1 MESTEELHNIQLC
14 YYSETLA
21 NIQTRCALLM
31 RAATKRHCAVLVLI
45 FSLSFDKNSSAK
57 DKVVIVYPTLNCG
70 HSSVGRALASQAK
83 GRGFESR
90 CPLQREASVAQLV
103 EQRTRNAQVSGS
115 SPDAGSIFYKPVYSM
130 SLFQEVAFSME
141 HVCCL

>member
-1 MESTEELHNIQLC
+1 
-14 YYSETLA
+14 
-21 NIQTRCALLM
+21 M
-31 RAATKRHCAVLVLI
+31 RGRKTYGMKKSRRK
-45 FSLSFDKNSSAK
+45 FQNNSSVNSK
-57 DKVVIVYPTLNCG
+57 DVILYPALNRG

-115 SPDAGSIFYKPVYSM
+115 SPDAGSIF
-130 SLFQEVAFSME
+130 LNQ
-141 HVCCL
+141 